1 MNEESGPTISEIK
14 TRDIDSVLEQS
25 NLKQFKSAEQNII
38 NHERFK
44 HLQAVRKAVGELKI

>member
-1 MNEESGPTISEIK
+1 MDEKKGPTISEIK

-25 NLKQFKSAEQNII
+25 NLKQFKSAAQNII

-44 HLQAVRKAVGELKI
+44 HLQAIRKAVEDLE